1 MIMILS
7 IDKPVGWTSFDVVKK
22 VRCITK
28 EKKVG
33 HAGTLDPFASG
44 VLIIGTGKDTK
55 ALTSISNG
63 DKSYVAELTIGKTT
77 DTLDPEGKIIHLQA
91 VPNLTFESI
100 KDKIIS
106 FLGTQDQVP
115 PMFSAKK
122 QNGTRLYKL
131 ARKNIVVDRKP
142 IPIDIKKIEL
152 INLFKNR
159 IIFSV
164 CCSKGTYI
172 RVLGMD
178 IAEKLGTIGYLSSL
192 RRTKVGYFDLKYSQT
207 ISEFENTWKSTVH

>member
-1 MIMILS
+1 MILS

-22 VRCITK
+22 VRGITK

-55 ALTSISNG
+55 ALTSISSA

-106 FLGTQDQVP
+106 FLGTQEQVP

-142 IPIDIKKIEL
+142 LPIDIKKIEL

>member
-1 MIMILS
+1 MILS

-22 VRCITK
+22 VRGITK

-55 ALTSISNG
+55 ALTSISSA

-106 FLGTQDQVP
+106 FLGTQEQVP

>member
-91 VPNLTFESI
+91 VPNLTFEST

-106 FLGTQDQVP
+106 FLGTQEQVP

-207 ISEFENTWKSTVH
+207 ISEFESAWRSTAH

>member
-1 MIMILS
+1 MILS

-33 HAGTLDPFASG
+33 HGGTLDPFASG

-55 ALTSISNG
+55 ALTSISNA

>member
-1 MIMILS
+1 MILS

-22 VRCITK
+22 VRGITK

-55 ALTSISNG
+55 ALTSISSA

-106 FLGTQDQVP
+106 FLGTQEQVP

-131 ARKNIVVDRKP
+131 ARKNIVVDRKT
-142 IPIDIKKIEL
+142 IHIDIKKIDL